1 MHRMP
6 PHGGCCEGHEHDE
19 SLDDDLGLSLR
30 PYIDLDHVVCL
41 NEEVPHS
48 GKGILKFHDDRL
60 SSHPYV
66 KSNDEDPELLLTIPF
81 TEGVTVKSIAVRSN
95 SIEGVEGSPPLKLKV
110 IGNRGDTMDFET
122 ARELQHG
129 VRGHQCVDLLLVRPE
144 HFPEGTVDYPLRP
157 AGPFQNITS
166 LTILVCDNYAGTV
179 QGDGVHHEDDEI
191 STLITYLGLK
201 GRGTGSKR
209 QAVETVYESRGM
221 KKDHQVKGNEYG
233 ASQLL

>member
-1 MHRMP
+1 MP

-110 IGNRGDTMDFET
+110 IGNQLPIAPLCSEQFFLEVACLVNRLHRG
-122 ARELQHG
+122 LHG
-129 VRGHQCVDLLLVRPE
+129 RPE
-144 HFPEGTVDYPLRP
+144 R
-157 AGPFQNITS
+157 
-166 LTILVCDNYAGTV
+166 
-179 QGDGVHHEDDEI
+179 
-191 STLITYLGLK
+191 
-201 GRGTGSKR
+201 
-209 QAVETVYESRGM
+209 
-221 KKDHQVKGNEYG
+221 
-233 ASQLL
+233 